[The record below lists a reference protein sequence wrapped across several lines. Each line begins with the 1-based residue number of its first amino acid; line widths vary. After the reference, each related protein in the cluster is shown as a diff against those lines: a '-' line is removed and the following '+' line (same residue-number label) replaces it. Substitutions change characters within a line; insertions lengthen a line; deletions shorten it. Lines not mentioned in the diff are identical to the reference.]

1 MHFFLF
7 NIYPAAKTY
16 PAAAKKGG
24 ELPAAFPQNAEQL
37 VQEALQAA
45 QAHKREA
52 ERQAGVKA
60 QQILSRAR
68 EQAEEIQ
75 RGAEAEAGRLADALR
90 ERADARGAEAID
102 AVKRLL
108 FA

>member
-1 MHFFLF
+1 MY
-7 NIYPAAKTY
+7 NIGVIYGSRTC
-16 PAAAKKGG
+16 
-24 ELPAAFPQNAEQL
+24 EHD
-37 VQEALQAA
+37 VSIISALQAA

-52 ERQAGVKA
+52 ERQAGEKA

>member
-1 MHFFLF
+1 MRSSGK
-7 NIYPAAKTY
+7 ASKT
-16 PAAAKKGG
+16 PNSSCRK
-24 ELPAAFPQNAEQL
+24 F
-37 VQEALQAA
+37 LQAA

-52 ERQAGVKA
+52 ERQAGEKA

-90 ERADARGAEAID
+90 GARDARGAEAID